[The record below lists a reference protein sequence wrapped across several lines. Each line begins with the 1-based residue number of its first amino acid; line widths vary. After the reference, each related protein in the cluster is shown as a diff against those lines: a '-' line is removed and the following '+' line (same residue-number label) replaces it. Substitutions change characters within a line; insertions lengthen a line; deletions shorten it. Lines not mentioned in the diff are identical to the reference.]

1 MTWLRSWI
9 HANNPTMLG
18 QSLVDRIQ
26 EARTKVFFVCILA
39 IGLLFRLI
47 DIRQPF
53 IGDYTW
59 NEVHYALI
67 ARNFSEHSLLEQYT
81 EVGLEY
87 TNSPLLPWMIYAS
100 FRVFGE
106 HEWAARLPTFALG
119 VLSLCLLFLVGRELY
134 DDRIALLAMLVAA
147 TAPGVVFFSWNIQP
161 DGPMAAFSLLA
172 LLTLI
177 YFQRKKRWRWF
188 LASLASLTLGVLA
201 KYTAI
206 LIYPVLLKI
215 WFDGL
220 ESKRISS
227 KWLSMLLYFSVP
239 LVPVLAWIVWGKV
252 HASHPDVLVSFASY
266 VNRSGEWQIA
276 AWKEALLTIWPN
288 LSRQMGSMLWYS
300 MAVVS
305 PYFLCL
311 SPINTI
317 RRHITLILLICPW
330 LLQLIY
336 PRAWTA
342 NEYYTYLAL
351 YGLSI
356 LFALM
361 LSKLWD
367 SGQRFLS
374 LSKRMSTTVVG
385 LTLCMLAASNL
396 WDYRVTYHRSFYPW
410 CIVSQPEPFYSA
422 KVVNS
427 LNNGHEF
434 VLADVKQ
441 AAYYVGGDFKRTR
454 RWWGASDDKVV
465 EAIESGRFKY
475 IVVTYRPSI
484 EILNAIRE
492 NDYKQIAPAAW
503 EKAADP

>member
-1 MTWLRSWI
+1 
-9 HANNPTMLG
+9 
-18 QSLVDRIQ
+18 
-26 EARTKVFFVCILA
+26 
-39 IGLLFRLI
+39 
-47 DIRQPF
+47 
-53 IGDYTW
+53 
-59 NEVHYALI
+59 
-67 ARNFSEHSLLEQYT
+67 
-81 EVGLEY
+81 
-87 TNSPLLPWMIYAS
+87 
-100 FRVFGE
+100 
-106 HEWAARLPTFALG
+106 
-119 VLSLCLLFLVGRELY
+119 
-134 DDRIALLAMLVAA
+134 
-147 TAPGVVFFSWNIQP
+147 
-161 DGPMAAFSLLA
+161 
-172 LLTLI
+172 
-177 YFQRKKRWRWF
+177 
-188 LASLASLTLGVLA
+188 
-201 KYTAI
+201 
-206 LIYPVLLKI
+206 
-215 WFDGL
+215 
-220 ESKRISS
+220 
-227 KWLSMLLYFSVP
+227 
-239 LVPVLAWIVWGKV
+239 
-252 HASHPDVLVSFASY
+252 
-266 VNRSGEWQIA
+266 
-276 AWKEALLTIWPN
+276 
-288 LSRQMGSMLWYS
+288 MLWYS